1 LSRQLRSRL
10 LLAGILAVGL
20 GLRLWGI
27 GFAAGTPVGRPDEE
41 IFSVEALAMFV
52 RPYGR
57 LATGW
62 PDLAFTL
69 WHAVLWVERAWYHL
83 RYGQGVDV
91 DVDVDVNLGCLLA
104 VNPIA
109 LILPVRVVMAV
120 LGAATAWIVGRLAA
134 EIVPERAEAAALW
147 ATALY
152 ALNYLVG
159 RDGHFAVSDALL
171 CFEIAL
177 TLLFCARVATRRAW
191 WLVAAGFC
199 AGTAVSTKYSA
210 LGLAFPCATAAVELF
225 LRERRRA
232 AVPIACAAVA
242 AVVGLLLWSPQIVT
256 HWSEFRDGFAG
267 QLGRYAANRSTPG
280 SIFYPTVVFPT
291 TFGWPGLLL
300 CFAGLVWC
308 ARQRRGISLVVY
320 AFMFY
325 ACFLGPLRLNYARY
339 GSPLVP
345 ALTAGGGLAAAL
357 LIERLSGRIPR
368 WLALVLVAL
377 LALALPTAR
386 LVAFDRLMARQDTRD
401 LARDWL
407 AARGADKIV
416 LTEGSYAQV
425 HAVDASVAAVCRREL
440 PVALWRP
447 VPILLA
453 PIAPLTPAPGE
464 FQSTVNPRYLPDRLS
479 NAPAV
484 AGQREAGWER
494 IGFLG
499 AQRFVIWE
507 YDQQVALTDLHAPSA
522 PDFLS
527 RAEGPRAI
535 GWVVGRTDRAK
546 PVEKPADDRCWTPVA
561 SFSPGAQDAATW
573 DTFDAFLVPFK
584 DFGAMDRPGPQISIY
599 RNACKAQ

>member
-10 LLAGILAVGL
+10 LLAGIVGAGL

-41 IFSVEALAMFV
+41 IFAVEALAMFV
-52 RPYGR
+52 RSYNR

-62 PDLAFTL
+62 PDLAFKL
-69 WHAVLWVERAWYHL
+69 WHAVLWAERAWYHL
-83 RYGQGVDV
+83 RYGAGI
-91 DVDVDVNLGCLLA
+91 DVNLGCLLA

-109 LILPVRVVMAV
+109 MILPVRVLFAV

-159 RDGHFAVSDALL
+159 RDGHFAVSDAPL

-177 TLLFCARVATRRAW
+177 TLLCCARVATRGAW

-199 AGTAVSTKYSA
+199 AGTAASTKYSA
-210 LGLAFPCATAAVELF
+210 LGLAFPCAAAAVELF
-225 LRERRRA
+225 QRERRRA
-232 AVPIACAAVA
+232 AVPIACAVA
-242 AVVGLLLWSPQIVT
+242 AGVAGLLLWSPQIVV
-256 HWSEFRDGFAG
+256 HWSEFREGFVG
-267 QLGRYAANRSTPG
+267 QLGRYAANRTTPG
-280 SIFYPTVVFPT
+280 LIFYPTVVFPT

-300 CFAGLVWC
+300 CLAGLVWC
-308 ARQRRGISLVVY
+308 VRQRRGISLVVY

-345 ALTAGGGLAAAL
+345 ALTAGGGVASAL
-357 LIERLSGRIPR
+357 LVEWLSRRLPR
-368 WLALVLVAL
+368 RLALALVAL

-407 AARGADKIV
+407 AARGAGKLV
-416 LTEGSYAQV
+416 LTEGAYAQA
-425 HAVDASVAAVCRREL
+425 HAVDASVAIVCRQEL
-440 PVALWRP
+440 PAALWRP

-453 PIAPLTPAPGE
+453 PTAPLTPAPGE
-464 FQSTVNPRYLPDRLS
+464 FQSTVNPRYLPARLS

-484 AGQREAGWER
+484 AEQREAGWER

-507 YDQQVALTDLHAPSA
+507 YDQRAALTDLHAPSA

-535 GWVVGRTDRAK
+535 GWVVGRNDKLR
-546 PVEKPADDRCWTPVA
+546 PVDDPCWTPAA

-584 DFGAMDRPGPQISIY
+584 NFGAMNRPGPQISIY
-599 RNACKAQ
+599 RNACKPPAAP

>member
-1 LSRQLRSRL
+1 MSRQLRSTL

-52 RPYGR
+52 RPYDR

-62 PDLAFTL
+62 PDLAFKL
-69 WHAVLWVERAWYHL
+69 WHAVLWVERAWYRL
-83 RYGQGVDV
+83 RYGEG
-91 DVDVDVNLGCLLA
+91 VDVNLGCLLA

-109 LILPVRVVMAV
+109 LILPVRVVFAV

-177 TLLFCARVATRRAW
+177 TLLCCARVATRGAW
-191 WLVAAGFC
+191 WLVAAGVC
-199 AGTAVSTKYSA
+199 AGTAISTKYSA
-210 LGLAFPCATAAVELF
+210 LGLAFPCAAAAVELSQ
-225 LRERRRA
+225 RERRRA
-232 AVPIACAAVA
+232 AVPIACAVVA
-242 AVVGLLLWSPQIVT
+242 GAAGLLFWSPQIVT
-256 HWSEFRDGFAG
+256 HWSEFRAGFAG
-267 QLGRYAANRSTPG
+267 QLGRYAANQTTPG

-300 CFAGLVWC
+300 CFAGLAWC
-308 ARQRRGISLVVY
+308 ARRRAGISLVVY

-325 ACFLGPLRLNYARY
+325 ACFLGPLRLNYGRY

-345 ALTAGGGLAAAL
+345 ALTAGGGIAAAL
-357 LIERLSGRIPR
+357 LVERLSGRLPR
-368 WLALVLVAL
+368 GLALALVAL

-386 LVAFDRLMARQDTRD
+386 LVAFDRLMARPDTRD

-407 AARGADKIV
+407 AARGADKLV
-416 LTEGSYAQV
+416 VTEGFYAQA
-425 HAVDASVAAVCRREL
+425 HAVDASVAAVCRQEL
-440 PVALWRP
+440 PPALWRP
-447 VPILLA
+447 VPVLLA
-453 PIAPLTPAPGE
+453 PTAPLTPAPGE
-464 FQSTVNPRYLPDRLS
+464 LQSTVNPRYLPDRLS

-484 AGQREAGWER
+484 AGQGEAGWER

-507 YDQQVALTDLHAPSA
+507 YDQRAALTDLHAPSA

-535 GWVVGRTDRAK
+535 GWVVGRSERTRPIDH
-546 PVEKPADDRCWTPVA
+546 CWTPAA

-573 DTFDAFLVPFK
+573 DRFDAFLVPFK
-584 DFGAMDRPGPQISIY
+584 DFGAMDRPGPEISIY
-599 RNACKAQ
+599 RNACKAPAAR

>member
-10 LLAGILAVGL
+10 LLAAIVAAGL

-27 GFAAGTPVGRPDEE
+27 GFAGSTPVGRPDEE

-57 LATGW
+57 LSTGW
-62 PDLAFTL
+62 PDLAFKL

-83 RYGQGVDV
+83 RYGEG
-91 DVDVDVNLGCLLA
+91 VDVNLGCLLA
-104 VNPIA
+104 LNPIA
-109 LILPVRVVMAV
+109 LFLPVRVVFAI

-134 EIVPERAEAAALW
+134 EIVPERAESAALW

-171 CFEIAL
+171 CFEIAV
-177 TLLFCARVATRRAW
+177 TLLCCARVATRGSW

-210 LGLAFPCATAAVELF
+210 LGLAFPCAAAAVELF
-225 LRERRRA
+225 QRERRRA
-232 AVPIACAAVA
+232 AVPIACAFLAGVA
-242 AVVGLLLWSPQIVT
+242 GLLLWSPQIVT
-256 HWSEFRDGFAG
+256 HWSEFREGFTG
-267 QLGRYAANRSTPG
+267 QLGRYAANQTTPG
-280 SIFYPTVVFPT
+280 SIFYPTVIFPT
-291 TFGWPGLLL
+291 TFGWPGLVL
-300 CFAGLVWC
+300 CCAGLVWC
-308 ARQRRGISLVVY
+308 ARRRAGISLVVY

-345 ALTAGGGLAAAL
+345 ALTAGGGIAAAL
-357 LIERLSGRIPR
+357 LVERLSGRLPR
-368 WLALVLVAL
+368 WLAAALVAL

-386 LVAFDRLMARQDTRD
+386 LVAFDRLMARPDTRD

-407 AARGADKIV
+407 AARGADKVV
-416 LTEGSYAQV
+416 LTEGSYAQA
-425 HAVDASVAAVCRREL
+425 HAVDASVAAVCRQEL
-440 PVALWRP
+440 PPALWRP
-447 VPILLA
+447 VPVLLA
-453 PIAPLTPAPGE
+453 PTAPLTPRPGE
-464 FQSTVNPRYLPDRLS
+464 FQWTVNPRYLPDRLA
-479 NAPAV
+479 NVQAV

-507 YDQQVALTDLHAPSA
+507 YDQQAALTDLHAPSA

-535 GWVVGRTDRAK
+535 GWVVGRNDRAK
-546 PVEKPADDRCWTPVA
+546 PVDARCWTPVV
-561 SFSPGAQDAATW
+561 SFSPGAQDEATW

-584 DFGAMDRPGPQISIY
+584 NFGAIDRPGPQISIY
-599 RNACKAQ
+599 RNACKDQPDGDVR

>member
-10 LLAGILAVGL
+10 LLAGILTAGL

-27 GFAAGTPVGRPDEE
+27 GFAASTPVGRPDEE
-41 IFSVEALAMFV
+41 IFAVEALAMFV
-52 RPYGR
+52 RAYDR
-57 LATGW
+57 LITGW
-62 PDLAFTL
+62 PDLAFKL

-83 RYGQGVDV
+83 RYGDGI
-91 DVDVDVNLGCLLA
+91 NLACLLA

-109 LILPVRVVMAV
+109 MILPVRVVLAI
-120 LGAATAWIVGRLAA
+120 LGAATAWVVGRLAA

-171 CFEIAL
+171 CLEIAV
-177 TLLFCARVATRRAW
+177 TLLCCARVTTRGAW

-210 LGLAFPCATAAVELF
+210 LGLGFPCAAAAIEL
-225 LRERRRA
+225 LLREPRERRRA
-232 AVPIACAAVA
+232 AVPIAAAVLAAVA
-242 AVVGLLLWSPQIVT
+242 GLLLWSPQIVT
-256 HWSEFRDGFAG
+256 HWSEFRGGFAG
-267 QLGRYAANRSTPG
+267 QLGRYAATRTTPG
-280 SIFYPTVVFPT
+280 SIFYPTVVFPA

-325 ACFLGPLRLNYARY
+325 ACFLGPLRLTYPRY

-345 ALTAGGGLAAAL
+345 ALTAGGGIAAAL
-357 LIERLSGRIPR
+357 LIERLSGRLPR
-368 WLALVLVAL
+368 WLALAMVAL

-386 LVAFDRLMARQDTRD
+386 LVAFDRLMARRDTRD
-401 LARDWL
+401 LAQDWL
-407 AARGADKIV
+407 AARGTDKVV
-416 LTEGSYAQV
+416 LTEGLYAQV

-440 PVALWRP
+440 PAALWRP
-447 VPILLA
+447 VPVLLA
-453 PIAPLTPAPGE
+453 PTTPLTPLPGE
-464 FQSTVNPRYLPDRLS
+464 LQSTVNPRYLPVRLS

-484 AGQREAGWER
+484 AGQGEAGWEH

-507 YDQQVALTDLHAPSA
+507 YDQRAALTDLHAPGA

-535 GWVVGRTDRAK
+535 GWAVGWNEHPR
-546 PVEKPADDRCWTPVA
+546 PIDRCWTPVA
-561 SFSPGAQDAATW
+561 SFSSGRQDAATW

-584 DFGAMDRPGPQISIY
+584 DFAALDRPGPQVSIY
-599 RNACKAQ
+599 KNDCKRPTGQ